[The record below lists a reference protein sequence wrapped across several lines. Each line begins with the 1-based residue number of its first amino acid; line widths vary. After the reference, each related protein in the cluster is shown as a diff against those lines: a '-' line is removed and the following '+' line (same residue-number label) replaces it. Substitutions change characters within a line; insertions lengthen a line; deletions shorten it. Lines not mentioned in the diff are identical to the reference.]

1 MLSKDSVYIKSR
13 RIKFLI
19 FIATVILIVLMFP
32 QGESLESEVTLGSIW
47 LEEDLIATTSFPI
60 YKNPEVYKIEQKRAA
75 EKVYP
80 IFVYKP
86 NLSVQIKDSLKS
98 FSEYLLKIID
108 NEIKPNEGE
117 NDKLV
122 LKTTS
127 LKMYNEI
134 LRITGNPRS
143 ARKKI
148 QEVLTSVSE
157 LINRVYQ
164 KEILNQLYNE
174 IKKDSVAKRVGRV
187 DYVEPK
193 LKYNDLKIVYDFVA
207 DEVNRMTQDQQLRN
221 VVAEFINHFVRPN
234 LIYDDKL
241 TLEEINHVQDKVSPN
256 IGIVNENERII
267 AKHDRV
273 TEEDKLKID
282 SYRKAKAEISS
293 LISNLTQSLG
303 KFLHILLILTLYGI
317 YLFLFR
323 KKIFYDNIKVLLIAI
338 IILFN
343 GFLTYLLTNLQV
355 GSPIYLLAILPAA
368 SMLLTI
374 IFDSRVGFYGTVVIA
389 LITGSLRGNDYT
401 FTAMNIFAG
410 SLGAY
415 TVRDI
420 KNRTQIFRSF
430 IYILLG
436 YVVSILAFGLERYE
450 TADKILIEFA
460 FASANALFSPVFTF
474 GMIIFFERFFKIT
487 TDLTLLELTDFNRP
501 LLKELA
507 KIAPGTFTH
516 SITVGSMV
524 ERAAES
530 IKANPLLARVGAYY
544 HDIGKTI
551 NSDYFVENQMD
562 NENSHEKLNPKQST
576 EIIINHVSKGIEL
589 AEKEKLPKEIVDF
602 IPMHHGTQVVSYFY
616 EKAKE
621 LYGAENISIQDF
633 RYTGP
638 RPNTKETALV
648 MLADACEST
657 VRSIDEPEPAKIEN
671 VVNSLI
677 KQRVDDGQLDESP
690 ITLSDLKLI
699 KETFLNILL
708 GQYHKRIR
716 YPKQDEME
724 NVKDSG

>member
-1 MLSKDSVYIKSR
+1 
-13 RIKFLI
+13 
-19 FIATVILIVLMFP
+19 
-32 QGESLESEVTLGSIW
+32 
-47 LEEDLIATTSFPI
+47 
-60 YKNPEVYKIEQKRAA
+60 
-75 EKVYP
+75 
-80 IFVYKP
+80 
-86 NLSVQIKDSLKS
+86 
-98 FSEYLLKIID
+98 
-108 NEIKPNEGE
+108 
-117 NDKLV
+117 
-122 LKTTS
+122 
-127 LKMYNEI
+127 
-134 LRITGNPRS
+134 
-143 ARKKI
+143 
-148 QEVLTSVSE
+148 
-157 LINRVYQ
+157 
-164 KEILNQLYNE
+164 
-174 IKKDSVAKRVGRV
+174 
-187 DYVEPK
+187 
-193 LKYNDLKIVYDFVA
+193 
-207 DEVNRMTQDQQLRN
+207 
-221 VVAEFINHFVRPN
+221 
-234 LIYDDKL
+234 
-241 TLEEINHVQDKVSPN
+241 
-256 IGIVNENERII
+256 
-267 AKHDRV
+267 
-273 TEEDKLKID
+273 
-282 SYRKAKAEISS
+282 
-293 LISNLTQSLG
+293 
-303 KFLHILLILTLYGI
+303 
-317 YLFLFR
+317 
-323 KKIFYDNIKVLLIAI
+323 
-338 IILFN
+338 
-343 GFLTYLLTNLQV
+343 
-355 GSPIYLLAILPAA
+355 
-368 SMLLTI
+368 
-374 IFDSRVGFYGTVVIA
+374 
-389 LITGSLRGNDYT
+389 
-401 FTAMNIFAG
+401 MNIFAG

-507 KIAPGTFTH
+507 KIAPDITH
-516 SITVGSMV
+516 SLLLALWLK
-524 ERAAES
+524 EAES